1 MFSFHKRAGL
11 VSFLSLLLLPQ
22 FAMAAMELTPEQMA
36 GMAQMGL
43 SPEMIADIMSCEWQK
58 GGQVKMVRRLKT
70 GK

>member
-1 MFSFHKRAGL
+1 
-11 VSFLSLLLLPQ
+11 
-22 FAMAAMELTPEQMA
+22 MAAMELTPEQMA